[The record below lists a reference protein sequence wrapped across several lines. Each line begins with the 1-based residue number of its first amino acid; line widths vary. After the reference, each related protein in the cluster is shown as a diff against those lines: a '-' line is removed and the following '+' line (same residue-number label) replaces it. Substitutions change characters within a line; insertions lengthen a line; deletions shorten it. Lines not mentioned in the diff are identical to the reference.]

1 MRSRGLFVTDEPF
14 ATHCLKHYNYYRL
27 SVYARPFL
35 ETLEPATFKAGT
47 RFEDLWQLY
56 CFDRELRQLVNEAT
70 KRFEISA
77 RSRWAFELG
86 HACGPLSYEDPANFT
101 VASRHRECLDKL
113 DEQISRSTED
123 FIDHFRSKYGLERPP
138 IWAASELMSFGIL
151 SRMFALKDLR
161 IKKRIAE
168 TYYLP
173 EPILESLLH
182 HLTYVR
188 NLCAHHS
195 RLWNRRFTITLSLP
209 VSFPVN
215 VVQSVNRRVPDNR
228 RIYNT
233 LVLLTHT
240 SCLIDRTNDWRT
252 RLLALLGRSPIWC
265 SSMGFPVGWAT
276 LPIWAAARVV

>member
-1 MRSRGLFVTDEPF
+1 MRSRGLTIVDESF

-35 ETLEPATFKAGT
+35 ETPDPPKFKDGT
-47 RFEDLWQLY
+47 CFEDVWQLY
-56 CFDRELRQLVNEAT
+56 CFDRELRQLVHEAT

-101 VASRHRECLDKL
+101 ATSRHSESLAKL
-113 DEQISRSTED
+113 DEQIAQSHED
-123 FIDHFRSKYGLERPP
+123 FIAHFRTKYSLQRPP
-138 IWAASELMSFGIL
+138 IWAACELMSFGVV

-161 IKKRIAE
+161 IKRRIAG
-168 TYYLP
+168 TYNLP
-173 EPILESLLH
+173 ETIMESLLH

-195 RLWNRRFTITLSLP
+195 RLWNRRFTITSSLP
-209 VSFPVN
+209 VSIPAN
-215 VVQSVNRRVPDNR
+215 VAQSVNRRDPDNR
-228 RIYNT
+228 KIYNT

-240 SCLIDRTNDWRT
+240 CSIVDRTHDWRT
-252 RLLALLGRSPIWC
+252 RLLTLLGRSPIWC
-265 SSMGFPVGWAT
+265 GRMGFPVNWEK
-276 LPIWAAARVV
+276 LPIWTISTVP